1 VFEEALKSWLEK
13 QKSLLTTPLSAGG
26 QTTTTA
32 TTAAAAADAAT
43 TTHDVLSSVEND
55 ILMDFVDV
63 TESLIRGL
71 DNFPSLPSFINIKW
85 PK

>member
-1 VFEEALKSWLEK
+1 VFEEALKLWLEK

-26 QTTTTA
+26 QTTTT
-32 TTAAAAADAAT
+32 AAAADAAT

-85 PK
+85 TK